1 MSLDDFADSIV
12 RVPNFCRNGSDG
24 KAKQMQLHNLTV
36 TVALSGCGTRLPGT
50 VGVSLSI
57 LCLEANGILLSGRD
71 AQIIDDALGF
81 EFIVFLRSGR
91 QIALNFVAAQRL
103 DKGCAGSLAKLQ
115 SCLVAHAR
123 HLGGGE
129 QMQEKVIPV
138 ACLDGANVSEAQ

>member
-1 MSLDDFADSIV
+1 MSLDDLANGVVGMADLCCNFAD
-12 RVPNFCRNGSDG
+12 R

-115 SCLVAHAR
+115 SFLIAHAR

-129 QMQEKVIPV
+129 
-138 ACLDGANVSEAQ
+138 